1 MIAEIHIHT
10 YLSKT
15 PLVHLGLVNKDF
27 TMVQFSVFSLGPKFL
42 KQHGFYKAN

>member
-27 TMVQFSVFSLGPKFL
+27 TMVQLSVFSLGPKLVTEDDF
-42 KQHGFYKAN
+42 Q